1 MSEMDRLS
9 DATVAE
15 RLRRLAPG
23 FAAAEQKV
31 ARALFASGMIAGL
44 ETVASLAARANVSGP
59 TVLRLTSKL
68 GFARYDDFQRELRS
82 ELEERKQSPL
92 SLHAAGRSA
101 VGGTLGKCSAIFSE
115 GVVNSFA
122 RLSQGD
128 FERIVD
134 RLCDLRKSIVLSGGR
149 VSNLAAQMLHLHL
162 YQMRP
167 DVRMIQ
173 PAMQSRRDQ
182 LLDIDKRTVFVIFDF
197 RRYEKES
204 VALARTAKEQGAEI
218 LLFTDPWQSPIA
230 RFADFVI
237 SAEVASPAAYDSLVP
252 TFALLE
258 AVYTEV
264 FERLKKTAL
273 ERVTRLERLR
283 VGFEWDADA
292 NISSVNQ

>member
-1 MSEMDRLS
+1 MSEE
-9 DATVAE
+9 TVAE

-23 FAAAEQKV
+23 FAAAEQRV

-44 ETVASLAARANVSGP
+44 ETVASLAARANASGP
-59 TVLRLTSKL
+59 TVLRLTGKL
-68 GFARYDDFQRELRS
+68 GFPRYDDFQKALRA

-92 SLHAAGRSA
+92 SLHASGRAALGS
-101 VGGTLGKCSAIFSE
+101 TLGKCSAIFSE

-122 RLSQGD
+122 RVSQGD

-134 RLCDLRKSIVLSGGR
+134 CLCDLRKSIVLSGGR
-149 VSNLAAQMLHLHL
+149 VSNLAAQMLYLHL

-182 LLDIDKRTVFVIFDF
+182 LLDVDKRTVFVIFDF

-204 VALARTAKEQGAEI
+204 VALAKTAKEQGAEI

-237 SAEVASPAAYDSLVP
+237 SAEVASPSAYDSLVP

-264 FERLKKTAL
+264 FERLDKKAL
-273 ERVTRLERLR
+273 ERVTRIERLR
-283 VGFEWDADA
+283 TGFEWDAES
-292 NISSVNQ
+292 NIPSSSQ

>member
-1 MSEMDRLS
+1 MSDE
-9 DATVAE
+9 TVAE

-31 ARALFASGMIAGL
+31 ARALFSSGMIAGL
-44 ETVASLAARANVSGP
+44 ETVAGLAARANVSGP
-59 TVLRLTSKL
+59 TVLRMTAKL
-68 GFARYDDFQRELRS
+68 GFARYDDFQKELRS

-101 VGGTLGKCSAIFSE
+101 VGGTLGKCSSIFSE

-134 RLCDLRKSIVLSGGR
+134 CLCDLKKSVVLSGGR
-149 VSNLAAQMLHLHL
+149 VSNLAAQMLYLHL

-167 DVRMIQ
+167 GIRMIQ
-173 PAMQSRRDQ
+173 PATQTRRDQ

-204 VALARTAKEQGAEI
+204 VSLARSAKEQGAEI

-237 SAEVASPAAYDSLVP
+237 SAEVASPSAYDSLVP

-264 FERLKKTAL
+264 FERLDKKAL
-273 ERVTRLERLR
+273 ERVTRLEQLR
-283 VGFEWDADA
+283 TGFEWDADTHIPST
-292 NISSVNQ
+292 NP

>member
-1 MSEMDRLS
+1 MS

-15 RLRRLAPG
+15 RLRRLAPS

-101 VGGTLGKCSAIFSE
+101 VGGTLGKCSSIFSE

-128 FERIVD
+128 FERIVG

-149 VSNLAAQMLHLHL
+149 VSILAAQMLHLHL

-204 VALARTAKEQGAEI
+204 VALAKTAKEQGAEI

-237 SAEVASPAAYDSLVP
+237 SAEVASPSAYDSLVP

-264 FERLKKTAL
+264 FERLKGTAL
-273 ERVTRLERLR
+273 PRVTRLERLR
-283 VGFEWDADA
+283 IGFEWDADS
-292 NISSVNQ
+292 NIPPVNQ